1 MILIGNWK
9 PTNRA
14 LVNMTIMK
22 ISGKFGRLKLKRGK
36 GNHPN
41 RLEASHKFH
50 ICHKGHM
57 QHLPDQGMINQR
69 ANKSLKLV
77 HK

>member
-1 MILIGNWK
+1 MILIGNWQ
-9 PTNRA
+9 TTIRA
-14 LVNMTIMK
+14 LVNMTIMT
-22 ISGKFGRLKLKRGK
+22 ISGNLGRLKLERGK

-41 RLEASHKFH
+41 ILEASHKFH
-50 ICHKGHM
+50 LCHKRQK

>member
-1 MILIGNWK
+1 MILIGNRK
-9 PTNRA
+9 TTNGA

-22 ISGKFGRLKLKRGK
+22 ISGKFGRLKLKIGK

-41 RLEASHKFH
+41 ILEASHKFH
-50 ICHKGHM
+50 LCHKRQK